1 MSPVRQIFFCTA
13 FAALI
18 ISSRA
23 QSPAPPLPQ
32 NFSAPTNPLPTPLM
46 PPMPQTLASPVT
58 FFRQLLAMSAI
69 ERNAALTNR
78 TPEMRD
84 RIKVKIHEYLM
95 LDPDERELRLR
106 ATELRWWL
114 APLFKVPSAERAAR
128 VALAPEELRGIITA
142 RLAQWDALPADL
154 QKEFLDNDKTLHYFA
169 RVETTNAV
177 AATAEQQKIS
187 AQFNQ
192 FFELTPEEK
201 SLALNTLST
210 AERAVMEKTLQSF
223 EKMPP
228 QQRLKCVRNYAK
240 FAGMTAAE
248 RSEFLKN
255 SERWSQMSPKERQ
268 SWRDLVA
275 RVPLEPPLPPV
286 ATPLNLLPRPTP
298 KVPRA
303 SVATN

>member
-1 MSPVRQIFFCTA
+1 MSRVRQIFFCAT
-13 FAALI
+13 FATLV

-23 QSPAPPLPQ
+23 QNPALPLPQ
-32 NFSAPTNPLPTPLM
+32 NFPPPTNP
-46 PPMPQTLASPVT
+46 PPPIPQTFSSPVA
-58 FFRQLLAMSAI
+58 FFRQLLAMSPS

-84 RIKVKIHEYLM
+84 RIKVKIHEYLA
-95 LDPDERELRLR
+95 LDADERELRLR

-114 APLFKVPSAERAAR
+114 APLFKFAPAERAAR
-128 VALAPEELRGIITA
+128 VALAPEELRGIIQT

-154 QKEFLDNDKTLHYFA
+154 QKEILDNDRTLHYFA

-187 AQFNQ
+187 AQLNQ

-201 SLALNTLST
+201 LQALNTLSDG
-210 AERAVMEKTLQSF
+210 ERAAMQRTLDSF
-223 EKMPP
+223 EKLPP
-228 QQRLKCVRNYAK
+228 RQRLECVRNYAK

-248 RSEFLKN
+248 RAEFLKN
-255 SERWSQMSPKERQ
+255 AEHWSQMSPKERQ
-268 SWRDLVA
+268 SWHDLVA
-275 RVPLEPPLPPV
+275 RVPLQPPMPPTI
-286 ATPLNLLPRPTP
+286 APMNLLPHPAP